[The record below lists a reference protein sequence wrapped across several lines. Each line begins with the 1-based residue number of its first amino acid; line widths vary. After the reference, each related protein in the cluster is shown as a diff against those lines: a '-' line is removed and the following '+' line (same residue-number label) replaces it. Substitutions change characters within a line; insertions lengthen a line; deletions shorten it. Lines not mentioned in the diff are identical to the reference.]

1 MTSGH
6 APQPAPRAA
15 ALRGTGGRL
24 LVHALA
30 GHGVDTVFGIP
41 GIDNLEVFRH
51 LGHSGIRTVTP
62 RHEQGAGYAAHGYAR
77 VTGRPGVVLTTA
89 GPGLLNAAAA
99 AGQAYSDSV
108 PVLFLSAGPPVGQR
122 PGDGLL
128 HEVKDQ
134 SAAMDAICAWSL
146 RATDA
151 DLLTEL
157 LARAFHDFAARRP
170 RPVHIEIPADVL
182 AAEVSWA
189 GPAGTV
195 PGVARKAAPTERTA
209 DPGGIAHAAHLIAG
223 ARRPVIIA
231 GGGARAASAAV
242 TRLSQETG
250 APVVT
255 TANGKGVIDEHHPH
269 ALGAALHLRSARDFL
284 RRADVVLAVGT
295 ELADTDTWS
304 GPLDLPGDV
313 VRVDID
319 PGQRHRNQAAAR
331 ALTGHADT
339 VVPQLLAALDAVRDR
354 TPVSAAYRREL
365 AVVRA
370 RIEAEHA
377 GRGARWTG
385 LIDALRAA
393 MPPEAVLTSD
403 SSMVSHYGALKG
415 FRVPRPDAF
424 LHPTGFA
431 TLGFALPAAIGA
443 LVGRPDLP
451 VVALTGDGG
460 LQFTVNELATAVL
473 LGRPLPVVIVDNGG
487 YGSVRTEQSRLGVP
501 PLGADLPSP
510 DFTALAAAY
519 GAHGVVAAS
528 PASVTAEVTAA
539 LARQGPTLITIPD
552 HSPNPEDGND

>member
-6 APQPAPRAA
+6 APRPAPRAA
-15 ALRGTGGRL
+15 DGRGTGGRL
-24 LVHALA
+24 LVDTLA
-30 GHGVDTVFGIP
+30 GLGVDTVFGIP
-41 GIDNLEVFRH
+41 GIDNLEIFRH
-51 LGHSGIRTVTP
+51 LGRSGIRVVTP

-108 PVLFLSAGPPVGQR
+108 PVLFLSAGPPVGQP

-134 SAAMDAICAWSL
+134 SGAMDAICAWSL

-151 DLLTEL
+151 GLLKEL
-157 LARAFHDFAARRP
+157 PARAFHEFATRRP

-189 GPAGTV
+189 GPPETHMSA
-195 PGVARKAAPTERTA
+195 ERTA
-209 DPGGIAHAAHLIAG
+209 ARSARTAEPGGIAHAARLIAG
-223 ARRPVIIA
+223 ARRPVIVA

-255 TANGKGVIDEHHPH
+255 TANGKGVIDEGHPH

-284 RRADVVLAVGT
+284 RGADVVLAVGT

-319 PGQRHRNQAAAR
+319 PGQRDRNAAAAR
-331 ALTGHADT
+331 ALTGDADA
-339 VVPQLLAALDAVRDR
+339 VLRQLLAALGTMPDR
-354 TPVSAAYRREL
+354 TPVSEAYRREL
-365 AVVRA
+365 A
-370 RIEAEHA
+370 RIRDRIDAEHV
-377 GRGARWTG
+377 GQGARWTA
-385 LIDALRAA
+385 LVDALRAA

-415 FRVPRPDAF
+415 FRVPRPDTF

-443 LVGRPDLP
+443 LVGRPGLP

-460 LQFTVNELATAVL
+460 LQFSVNELATAVL

-528 PASVTAEVTAA
+528 PASVSAEVAAA
-539 LARQGPTLITIPD
+539 LERRGPTLITVPD
-552 HSPNPEDGND
+552 PSPTPGDGND

>member
-1 MTSGH
+1 
-6 APQPAPRAA
+6 
-15 ALRGTGGRL
+15 L
-24 LVHALA
+24 LVDSLA

-51 LGHSGIRTVTP
+51 LGRSGIRTVTP

-108 PVLFLSAGPPVGQR
+108 PVLFLCAGPPVGHR

-134 SAAMDAICAWSL
+134 SGAMDAICAWSG

-151 DLLTEL
+151 DLLQEL

-182 AAEVSWA
+182 AAEVSWG
-189 GPAGTV
+189 GPPVPVPDPAPDRNASYAAASGTNSYTAS
-195 PGVARKAAPTERTA
+195 GTTWGTTSYEEEGSA
-209 DPGGIAHAAHLIAG
+209 DPGGIEHAARLIAG
-223 ARRPVIIA
+223 ARRPVIVA

-255 TANGKGVIDEHHPH
+255 TANGKGVIDECHPH

-284 RRADVVLAVGT
+284 RGADVVLAVGT

-319 PGQRHRNQAAAR
+319 PGQRHRNATAAR
-331 ALTGHADT
+331 ALTGDADS
-339 VVPQLLAALDAVRDR
+339 VLRQLLAALGAVGGR
-354 TPVSAAYRREL
+354 TPVSEAYRSEIPG
-365 AVVRA
+365 ARA
-370 RIEAEHA
+370 LIEAEHA
-377 GRGARWTG
+377 GQGARWTG
-385 LIDALRAA
+385 LIEALRAA

-415 FRVPRPDAF
+415 FRVPRPDTF

-460 LQFTVNELATAVL
+460 LQFSINELATAVL
-473 LGRPLPVVIVDNGG
+473 LGRPLPVVVVDNGG

-501 PLGADLPSP
+501 TLGADLPSP

-519 GAHGVVAAS
+519 GAHGVVATG
-528 PASVTAEVTAA
+528 PASVAAEVTAA
-539 LARQGPTLITIPD
+539 LERRGPTLITVPD
-552 HSPNPEDGND
+552 HSLTAP